1 MCDWRHNI
9 GSTAIA
15 VIMSLLQCA
24 SGDDEVKEMANL
36 LLEDSSFLYDDLNSS
51 SSKKAFR
58 SNIIRQLL
66 NSAHLQ
72 HVAGVM
78 SQVHAICPALFNF
91 CGVIAL
97 CGAAV

>member
-9 GSTAIA
+9 GLTAIV

-24 SGDDEVKEMANL
+24 SGNDEVKEMADL
-36 LLEDSSFLYDDLNSS
+36 LLKDSSFLYDDLNSS

-58 SNIIRQLL
+58 SNIICQLL

-72 HVAGVM
+72 YMASAM
-78 SQVHAICPALFNF
+78 SQVHAICHTLFNF

-97 CGAAV
+97 CGAVV